1 MTVEVIKHELF
12 YNQRF
17 RKVGMIKA
25 SFNDLVR
32 AFGDPS
38 PAGENFDYGTQAE
51 WLIELSNADCS
62 SEYVIVYDYYVAS
75 SPVTNTDWTVSGQCN
90 ASLDLV
96 KQALEEVE

>member
-17 RKVGMIKA
+17 RRVGMIKA

-51 WLIELSNADCS
+51 WVIELSNADCS
-62 SEYVIVYDYYVAS
+62 SEYVMVYDYYVAS
-75 SPVTNTDWTVSGQCN
+75 SPVTNTDWPVSGQCD

-96 KQALEEVE
+96 KKALEEA

>member
-1 MTVEVIKHELF
+1 MTVEVIKHDLF
-12 YNQRF
+12 FNQRF

-38 PAGENFDYGTQAE
+38 HAGEFLDYGSQAE
-51 WLIELSNADCS
+51 WLIELNG
-62 SEYVIVYDYYVAS
+62 EYVMVYDYYVAS
-75 SPVTNTDWTVSGQCN
+75 SPVTNTDWTVSGQCD

-96 KQALEEVE
+96 KKALEEVK

>member
-25 SFNDLVR
+25 SFHNLVK
-32 AFGDPS
+32 AFGEPS
-38 PAGENFDYGTQAE
+38 HSGDFFSYSSQAE
-51 WLIELSNADCS
+51 WLIELNNEDYN
-62 SEYVIVYDYYVAS
+62 EYVMVYDYYVAS
-75 SPVTNTDWTVSGQCN
+75 SPVTNTDWTVSGQCD

-96 KQALEEVE
+96 KKALEEVK